1 MAYRLNLDLSGGV
14 VARALFP
21 GENIVGS
28 DPDCDLQI
36 GDPTVSRH
44 HAVIVVGSSGNVQVA
59 DLGSSNGTSIEG
71 RRLRGPE
78 EIHDGFTV
86 HFGAVAATLE
96 EIADSDL
103 EPARMSLSPAV
114 ESRSPVVRQIA
125 EEAKTTASV
134 QPVQLLALVSLPRVV
149 KALASGED
157 QLEVARQLGTAV
169 MAALPITGVDLGADE
184 EAPFFV
190 AGSEAVAGGE
200 SGLVV
205 HASGVSMS
213 LFGGSIAG
221 LELLK
226 PLLEAGCSLVAVA
239 GATGRPM
246 RTAEAPAEDPV
257 WPEPRPLD
265 PKVQEI
271 YSRAL
276 RVATSPI
283 HVLIRGESGTG
294 KEVLARFIHGASKN
308 KDGEFQALN
317 CAALPADLLEAE
329 LFGIERGVATGVDAR
344 PGYFERADGGTLF
357 LDEIGDMAPQTQAKI
372 LRVLQEGEVYRIG
385 GSTPR
390 PAQVRVIS
398 ATNRNLQGMLDRGE
412 FRLDLYHRIADWDVE
427 LPALRERKLDI
438 PNLAAWFLGREM
450 ARHARHLK
458 GLSRAALQ
466 ALVRYD
472 WPGNIRQLEREIAR
486 AALFATSD
494 ELLDTSCLSDAL
506 TKESHE
512 KTSLKSWMAAAE
524 RSLIQTS
531 LAEAGGDVGEAAK
544 ALGVPQSTMYRKIKT
559 HGLDQ

>member
-1 MAYRLNLDLSGGV
+1 MAFRLNLDLTGGV
-14 VARALFP
+14 VARALVP

-28 DPDCDLQI
+28 DPDCDLHI

-44 HAVIVVGSSGNVQVA
+44 HAVIVVGSSGKVQVA
-59 DLGSSNGTSIEG
+59 DLGSCNGTSIEG
-71 RRLRGPE
+71 RRLRSPE
-78 EIHDGFTV
+78 DIRDGITV

-96 EIADSDL
+96 EIADDDL
-103 EPARMSLSPAV
+103 EPARLSLGRAV

-169 MAALPITGVDLGADE
+169 MAALPITGVEVGADE

-190 AGSEAVAGGE
+190 TGSEAVAGAE

-205 HASGVSMS
+205 GASGVAMK

-239 GATGRPM
+239 GGTGRPM
-246 RTAEAPAEDPV
+246 RTAEAPAADPV
-257 WPEPRPLD
+257 WPEPHPLD

-271 YSRAL
+271 YRRAL

-294 KEVLARFIHGASKN
+294 KEVLARFIHNASKHS
-308 KDGEFQALN
+308 DGEFQALN
-317 CAALPADLLEAE
+317 CAALPPDLLEAE
-329 LFGIERGVATGVDAR
+329 LFGIERGIATGVDAR
-344 PGYFERADGGTLF
+344 PGFFERADGGTLF
-357 LDEIGDMAPQTQAKI
+357 LDEIGDMAQQTQAKI
-372 LRVLQEGEVYRIG
+372 LRVLQEGEVYRVG
-385 GSTPR
+385 GTTPR

-398 ATNRNLQGMLDRGE
+398 ATNRNLKDMLDQGE

-438 PNLAAWFLGREM
+438 PNLAAWFLGRERV
-450 ARHARHLK
+450 RHGRSIK

-466 ALVRYD
+466 ALVNYD

-486 AALFATSD
+486 GALFATSG

-506 TKESHE
+506 TRESHE
-512 KTSLKSWMAAAE
+512 NTNLKSRMHAAE